1 MHVLEFMAA
10 LGVLAVGGFV
20 VGYWLAKIAE
30 R

>member
-1 MHVLEFMAA
+1 MHVLEFMVA
-10 LGVLAVGGFV
+10 LGVLTVGGVV

>member
-1 MHVLEFMAA
+1 MHVLEFMGA
-10 LGVLAVGGFV
+10 LGVLAVGGVV